1 MVNSPSVPVNC
12 NIVEDVAY
20 EGLDSTAK
28 NAFLEWFEVRNTI
41 NIVDDKAV
49 FINKTGKRMQE
60 SDVGAIFE
68 ALANSSNI
76 KVGRRELE
84 KVLEVLAYKIKQE
97 MKD

>member
-41 NIVDDKAV
+41 NIVDDKTV
-49 FINKTGKRMQE
+49 FFK
-60 SDVGAIFE
+60 
-68 ALANSSNI
+68 
-76 KVGRRELE
+76 
-84 KVLEVLAYKIKQE
+84 
-97 MKD
+97 